1 MNFKEA
7 MEKAMTSRGMFE
19 TQAEAVMKQ
28 IIENNDTRMGR
39 AFDLVIQLLIVVS
52 LVTFSVETLPNL
64 SSASERWLHRIEVV
78 TVLIFTVEYL
88 LRLYL
93 ADRKPAF
100 IFSFFGVID
109 LLAILP
115 FYIASGVDLRS
126 VRAFRFLRL
135 FRAFKIV
142 RYSKAIRRFHRAFVI
157 AKEELVL
164 FVIVTLMLLY
174 FSAVGIYYFEN
185 EAQPDK
191 FASVFHSLWWS
202 VATLTTVGYGDIYPI
217 TVGGRIFTFF
227 VLFVG
232 LGVVAVPAGLLA
244 SALSKARAM
253 EDASEATRR

>member
-1 MNFKEA
+1 MSA
-7 MEKAMTSRGMFE
+7 L
-19 TQAEAVMKQ
+19 KQ
-28 IIENNDTRMGR
+28 IVEQNDTRAGR
-39 AFDLVIQLLIVVS
+39 VFDLTIQALIVIS

-64 SSASERWLHRIEVV
+64 SPTAQRWLYAAEVV
-78 TVLIFTVEYL
+78 TVLIFTAEYL
-88 LRLYL
+88 LRLYV
-93 ADRKPAF
+93 ADRKLSF
-100 IFSFFGVID
+100 IFSFFGIID

-157 AKEELVL
+157 AREEIVL

-202 VATLTTVGYGDIYPI
+202 VATLTTVGYGDIYPV
-217 TVGGRIFTFF
+217 TVGGKLFTFV
-227 VLFVG
+227 VLLIG
-232 LGVVAVPAGLLA
+232 LGIVSVPAGLVA

-253 EDASEATRR
+253 EDASEQAVRRQQAQ